1 MKTTIA
7 LLLVFSSLMS
17 CRTETHND
25 IPKSMVGTWQLITG
39 TVIEN
44 GDTLITDYTKKI
56 SFIKLINE
64 THFAFLQHDLTK
76 GKDSTAV
83 FSSGGGSY
91 SLKDSLY
98 SEHLEYC
105 SAREWEDNNFNFTVT
120 LKNDT
125 LTQKGFEIVEKAGIN
140 RINIEKYVKVKN

>member
-44 GDTLITDYTKKI
+44 GDTLITYYTKKI